1 MLVHVNEQNL
11 YNSAVSKNCQVNS
24 LSSGTKTEDNSASA
38 RSVSC
43 LVQIVMGAMEINWED
58 YLWTKYM

>member
-24 LSSGTKTEDNSASA
+24 LSSETKTEDNSASA

-43 LVQIVMGAMEINWED
+43 LVQIVMGAMEINWEV